1 MSPINNWAIVAI
13 ITADVTDISS
23 DKYLQDP
30 MCAIIYIFFINICT
44 NTIEHVLYIQII
56 AGNFADC

>member
-13 ITADVTDISS
+13 VTADVTDVSS

-30 MCAIIYIFFINICT
+30 MCAIIYIFFINIST
-44 NTIEHVLYIQII
+44 NTIERVL
-56 AGNFADC
+56 